1 MANYIHNHRFL
12 TVIVELI
19 IDLELRA
26 LNMLELN
33 PFATEPPVTARADSR
48 PFYPLWR
55 HQFLTVKDNFVR

>member
-1 MANYIHNHRFL
+1 MANYVHNHRFL
-12 TVIVELI
+12 TVIIELI

-33 PFATEPPVTARADSR
+33 PFAPEPPVTTRADSR

-55 HQFLTVKDNFVR
+55 HQFLTVEDNFAR